1 EVLQQVRTKITD
13 RITELVAQPDFDRL
27 EQELVYL
34 TQKMDVSEELDR
46 LNTHITEVL
55 RVLNEKDP
63 VGRRLDFLMQ
73 ELNREATTFVGDL
86 MQMPPM
92 VSAVKKDGVPLY
104 KLARK
109 GVEVERKERLV
120 HIYHFRFT
128 GYEEPIGMFGIN
140 CTKGTYV
147 RSIAH
152 DLGQRLGCGA
162 HLKTLRRTESG
173 KFKVSDAI
181 PMEDALRLPLGELE
195 KRVIPILQLA
205 QSLAGSV

>member
-1 EVLQQVRTKITD
+1 
-13 RITELVAQPDFDRL
+13 
-27 EQELVYL
+27 
-34 TQKMDVSEELDR
+34 MD
-46 LNTHITEVL
+46 
-55 RVLNEKDP
+55 
-63 VGRRLDFLMQ
+63 
-73 ELNREATTFVGDL
+73 ELNREAATFVGDL

-109 GVEVERKERLV
+109 GLEVERKERLV

-128 GYEEPIGMFGIN
+128 GYEEPIGTFGIN

-173 KFKVSDAI
+173 KFKVSDAV
-181 PMEDALRLPLGELE
+181 PMEDALRLPVAELE